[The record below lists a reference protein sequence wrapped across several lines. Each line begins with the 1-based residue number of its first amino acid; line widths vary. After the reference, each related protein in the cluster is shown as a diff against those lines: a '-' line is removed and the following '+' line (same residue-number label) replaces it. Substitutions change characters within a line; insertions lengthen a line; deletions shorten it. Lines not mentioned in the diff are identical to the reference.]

1 VNRSSKVKRPY
12 QLALRA
18 TQAESTRERIIA
30 AASRLFVERGYAA
43 TSIDEIAA
51 AAGVS
56 RATVFTSVGGKP
68 TLLKTA
74 LDVAIVG
81 DDAPVA
87 LPDRP
92 RSVAIRAER
101 DPRRYL
107 SLYAEL
113 VTEMGSRLAGIYE
126 AVRGA
131 AGADPDARALW
142 ESHLAQRHQGAA
154 NVVGDV
160 LGKGRLRAG
169 LDREA
174 AADIIWLLNDAGLY
188 HLLVLRRGWTPG
200 KYQAWLAET
209 MIRQLLP
216 DETRE
221 VVRELAP
228 KAASSTRVTRAPG
241 KSRRPRVKIKK
252 ETSS

>member
-1 VNRSSKVKRPY
+1 MNRSGKVKRPY

-18 TQAESTRERIIA
+18 AQAESTRERIIA
-30 AASRLFVERGYAA
+30 AATRLFVERGYAA

-56 RATVFTSVGGKP
+56 RATVFTAVGGKP

-81 DDAPVA
+81 DDEPIA

-101 DPRRYL
+101 DPRKYL
-107 SLYAEL
+107 TLYAEL

-131 AGADPDARALW
+131 AGADPAARALW
-142 ESHLAQRHQGAA
+142 ESHLAQRRQGAA

-160 LGKGRLRAG
+160 LSKGRLRAG

-174 AADIIWLLNDAGLY
+174 AADIVWLLNDAGLY
-188 HLLVLRRGWTPG
+188 HLLVLQRAWTPDS
-200 KYQAWLAET
+200 YQAWLAET

-216 DETRE
+216 DHTEDGLGESASRT
-221 VVRELAP
+221 
-228 KAASSTRVTRAPG
+228 ASSRPE
-241 KSRRPRVKIKK
+241 RR
-252 ETSS
+252 

>member
-1 VNRSSKVKRPY
+1 MNSSGKVKRPY

-18 TQAESTRERIIA
+18 AQAESTRERIIGA
-30 AASRLFVERGYAA
+30 ATHLFVKRGYAA

-81 DDAPVA
+81 DDEAIA

-92 RSVAIRAER
+92 RSIAIRAER
-101 DPRRYL
+101 DPRKYL
-107 SLYAEL
+107 ALYAEL

-142 ESHLAQRHQGAA
+142 ESHLAQRRKGAA

-160 LGKGRLRAG
+160 LGKGRLRPG

-174 AADIIWLLNDAGLY
+174 AADIVWLLNDAGLY
-188 HLLVLRRGWTPG
+188 HLLVLQRDWTPD
-200 KYQAWLAET
+200 KYRGWLAET

-216 DETRE
+216 DKADGLGQSPSR
-221 VVRELAP
+221 
-228 KAASSTRVTRAPG
+228 AASSKRPLRA
-241 KSRRPRVKIKK
+241 
-252 ETSS
+252 E